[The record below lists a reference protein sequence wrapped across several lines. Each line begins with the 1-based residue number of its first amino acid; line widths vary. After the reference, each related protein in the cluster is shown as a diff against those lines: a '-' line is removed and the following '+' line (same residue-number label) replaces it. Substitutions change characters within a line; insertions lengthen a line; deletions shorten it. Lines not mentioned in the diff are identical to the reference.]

1 MQCPKCNQNLD
12 AVWLDLDQG
21 EYSYISFSVLDMK
34 EHERKQGFFARLFIS
49 KKSKHYFH
57 KVYSREGFYC
67 SDCEFV
73 MFNVEGPDT
82 QKKKREAAIRN
93 SIDPWGAVMK
103 KPDPQ

>member
-1 MQCPKCNQNLD
+1 
-12 AVWLDLDQG
+12 
-21 EYSYISFSVLDMK
+21 MK
-34 EHERKQGFFARLFIS
+34 EHERKQGFFASLSIS

-73 MFNVEGPDT
+73 MFNVEGRDT
-82 QKKKREAAIRN
+82 KKKKREAAIRN

>member
-1 MQCPKCNQNLD
+1 MQCPKCNQNLEP
-12 AVWLDLDQG
+12 VWLNLDQG
-21 EYSYISFSVLDMK
+21 EYSYISFSVLDME
-34 EHERKQGFFARLFIS
+34 EHERKQGFFASLFIS

-57 KVYSREGFYC
+57 KVYSREGYYC

-82 QKKKREAAIRN
+82 KKKKREAAIRN
-93 SIDPWGAVMK
+93 FIDPWGAVMK